1 MGRID
6 GHHETMIAGG
16 RVGSRDRLVGA
27 DIGIDGGRAARIG
40 ARLDGAERVDA
51 LNL

>member
-6 GHHETMIAGG
+6 GHHETVIAGG
-16 RVGSRDRLVGA
+16 RVWSRDRLVGA

-40 ARLDGAERVDA
+40 PGWMASSA
-51 LNL
+51 